1 MKTRIFP
8 LLLLAAILVT
18 ATVFPASA
26 EAPEAVRYPEG
37 TVLLDEA
44 RLTAAADFSKN
55 FKVGAGAATYGWNA
69 ETGRVRVKSTKNT
82 VLDIEAIPNLPA
94 EYTVSADLYL
104 TESTFN
110 GSVLLGMGINTADAW
125 SRSAYFQMNV
135 PSSGTG
141 DVVMYINNYDQ
152 SGNQNSGGGS
162 STKKLYE
169 AGYKIGESHVNVMI
183 QVSAE
188 KVIFFYDGTLYR
200 TLDRSSLAYPDANPF
215 FILRTNS
222 TLEIDNLTLWAGT
235 KDANP
240 EKTAATGTPIALQS
254 YQTGTVYESE
264 GARLYDVRLL
274 ATVDSLEWAAAGFDV
289 VVKVGGRTYRFPTGD
304 VSTAYSSVLVTE
316 ADGQTVSVPAPEGK
330 WFIALT
336 VRGIPES
343 EKPEFIVSEYVR
355 SAAGAPGQYVP
366 CTVFTVGTVD

>member
-1 MKTRIFP
+1 MKMRIFS

-18 ATVFPASA
+18 ATVFPTSAAS
-26 EAPEAVRYPEG
+26 PEAVRYPEG

-55 FKVGAGAATYGWNA
+55 FKVGSGAAACDWNA
-69 ETGRVRVKSTKNT
+69 ETGRVRVKSTKDT
-82 VLDIEAIPNLPA
+82 VLDIEAIPALPA
-94 EYTVSADLYL
+94 EYTISADLYL

-125 SRSAYFQMNV
+125 SRSAYFQMNI
-135 PSSGTG
+135 PSGGTG
-141 DVVMYINNYDQ
+141 DVVMYINNYNQ
-152 SGNQNSGGGS
+152 SGKQNSGGGS
-162 STKKLYE
+162 STKKVYE

-188 KVIFFYDGTLYR
+188 KVTFYYDGTLYR

-222 TLEIDNLTLWAGT
+222 TLEIDNLTVWAGT
-235 KDANP
+235 RDANP

-254 YQTGTVYESE
+254 YQKSAVYELE

-289 VVKVGGRTYRFPTGD
+289 TVKVGEKTYRLPTGD
-304 VSTAYSSVLVTE
+304 VTTAYSSVLVTD
-316 ADGQTVSVPAPEGK
+316 ADGQTVTVPAPEGR
-330 WFIALT
+330 WFLALT
-336 VRGIPES
+336 VRGIPEG
-343 EKPEFIVSEYVR
+343 EAPEFAVSEYVR

-366 CTVFTVGTVD
+366 CTVFTTAD